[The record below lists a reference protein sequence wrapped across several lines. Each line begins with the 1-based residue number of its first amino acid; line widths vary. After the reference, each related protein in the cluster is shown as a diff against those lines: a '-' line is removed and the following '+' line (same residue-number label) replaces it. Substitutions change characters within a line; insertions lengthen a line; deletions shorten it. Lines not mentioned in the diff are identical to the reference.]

1 MQFKYI
7 GKDKSECVAYIDNK
21 GLLRIRDNGRSE
33 TNKGAVCLTSNGE
46 IKTGYKFDPSDAVK
60 RFYRGDA
67 ITLTF

>member
-7 GKDKSECVAYIDNK
+7 GKDKSECVAYIDTK

-33 TNKGAVCLTSNGE
+33 TKKGAVCLTSNGE
-46 IKTGYKFDPSDAVK
+46 IKTGYKFDPEKATQ
-60 RFYRGDA
+60 RFYRGDS